1 MPLFIE
7 TEILI
12 SAPTA
17 RVWAVLLDFERHAE
31 WNPFVRAIVGEARP
45 GARLSLAVQPPGGR
59 IMRFRPRVLRVEA
72 NRELRWLGQLLFPG
86 LLDGEHY
93 FCLEDLD
100 DAGTRLVHGERFSGV
115 LLALLR
121 ASLAEPTRKGFEA
134 MNQALKA
141 RVEQKEA
148 LTCPI

>member
-12 SAPTA
+12 SAPPA
-17 RVWAVLLDFERHAE
+17 RVWAALLDFERHAE
-31 WNPFVRAIVGEARP
+31 WNPFVRAIEGEARP

-59 IMRFRPRVLRVEA
+59 LMRFRPWVLRVEA
-72 NRELRWLGQLLFPG
+72 ACELRWLGHLLLPG

-93 FCLEDLD
+93 FCLEDLEA
-100 DAGTRLVHGERFSGV
+100 AGTRLIHGERFSGM
-115 LLALLR
+115 LLAPLR
-121 ASLAEPTRKGFEA
+121 ASLVGPTRKGFEA

-141 RVEQKEA
+141 RVEQEEILA
-148 LTCPI
+148 CPI